1 MVESTGE
8 DFNCGF
14 YFDEE
19 EADKTEGRTYVEM
32 VPASKMGT
40 MAGESISGRL
50 SGVGCKNYI
59 EAKVVRQI
67 WEMRWYQRRMTYKK
81 RLSCLDI

>member
-1 MVESTGE
+1 MELNIGKKGAKMVESTGE

-32 VPASKMGT
+32 VPASKW
-40 MAGESISGRL
+40 APWQGRA
-50 SGVGCKNYI
+50 SAEG
-59 EAKVVRQI
+59 
-67 WEMRWYQRRMTYKK
+67 
-81 RLSCLDI
+81 